1 MIYLISNSD
10 KVKSIFK
17 EDLLQNDLFKEVE
30 SDFFVLNE
38 HTSTQDILILD
49 LDIFDTLEKLMYYFI
64 KLPKELKIIGMID
77 KPHLSHGAFLIKKG
91 FKSYIGKDTS
101 KDIINIALDSVKA
114 GNVWL
119 YPQLMN
125 FIIEHVSLNTEEE
138 ISSEVF
144 NKLSQKEKEVAV
156 LVSEG
161 LSNKEIAEK
170 LDVQLVTVKKHIGHI
185 FIKLDIKDRL
195 SLALLI
201 NK

>member
-17 EDLLQNDLFKEVE
+17 EDLLQNDLFIEVE
-30 SDFFVLNE
+30 NDFFILNE
-38 HTSTQDILILD
+38 HTRTQDILILD
-49 LDIFDTLEKLMYYFI
+49 LDIFDTLEKLMYYCV
-64 KLPKELKIIGMID
+64 KLPKELKIVGMID
-77 KPHLSHGAFLIKKG
+77 KPHLAHGAFLIKKG

-125 FIIEHVSLNTEEE
+125 FIIEHVSLNAEEE

-161 LSNKEIAEK
+161 LSNKEIAEQ